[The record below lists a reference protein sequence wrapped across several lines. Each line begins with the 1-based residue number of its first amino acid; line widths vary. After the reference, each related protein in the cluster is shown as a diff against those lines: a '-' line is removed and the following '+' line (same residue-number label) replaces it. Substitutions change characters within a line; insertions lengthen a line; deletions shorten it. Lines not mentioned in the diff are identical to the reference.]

1 MIGPPRNTAA
11 SVKHRLLNI
20 ARQQGINYQSV
31 LTRYASERLLYRI
44 SRSKYGDR
52 FYLKGAYLFT
62 LWLGSPQRATRDLDL
77 LGFGEF
83 NEQIIGE
90 MFHVFCKLEVQQ
102 VEYLFSS
109 NQ

>member
-44 SRSKYGDR
+44 MGYG
-52 FYLKGAYLFT
+52 T
-62 LWLGSPQRATRDLDL
+62 
-77 LGFGEF
+77 
-83 NEQIIGE
+83 
-90 MFHVFCKLEVQQ
+90 
-102 VEYLFSS
+102 VE
-109 NQ
+109 